1 MPPGPITPHFKTR
14 TEVGSR
20 VSGFGKFI
28 LGFYGCIL
36 GTAGQ
41 TGNQIA
47 FLGTKITSTI
57 PITQPIRIPF
67 DGRSRKYRTGIWLA
81 YPGLFLVLS
90 GDAVRYSI
98 GWFAWGVVVV
108 LMVVATVIALAINN
122 PAKTFARI
130 PIPLLVLLGIM
141 AASLLWSQYRPET
154 LMTLGIQL
162 GATLFALFLANQFGW
177 RQLLN
182 ILANTIRAI
191 LISSL
196 IFELLAAVI
205 GPIKPFFPNYEGD
218 TPPSASY
225 LWSQGHLFDG
235 DRIQGIVGNANLI
248 AFIAVLGALL
258 FLVEAIVTHTNKA
271 IPTASLMLAVLMAA
285 LAKSGG
291 MTLAL
296 VIILF
301 AAAVAIFAEGRE
313 RSYRHR
319 IYARAIG
326 FAGFM
331 ALLAL
336 VYRIEL
342 FELLGKS
349 PDASGR
355 FYIWGKVLNLI
366 WERPLEGW
374 GWIGYWIPGVDPYE
388 GLIIINGVPMYQAH
402 NAYLDIWLQLG
413 ILGLLS
419 LIWLMFSSF
428 VRLWQVAV
436 RHTNPLYLFP
446 LFTFLVIAA
455 QSLTE
460 SRLIIESGWILLVL
474 LATKAREPFAEL
486 EPLGRTAKRLKLLR
500 LPMRLFRR

>member
-1 MPPGPITPHFKTR
+1 M
-14 TEVGSR
+14 
-20 VSGFGKFI
+20 
-28 LGFYGCIL
+28 
-36 GTAGQ
+36 
-41 TGNQIA
+41 
-47 FLGTKITSTI
+47 
-57 PITQPIRIPF
+57 
-67 DGRSRKYRTGIWLA
+67 
-81 YPGLFLVLS
+81 FLVLS

-108 LMVVATVIALAINN
+108 LLVIATVIALALNN
-122 PAKTFARI
+122 PAKTIARM
-130 PIPLLVLLGIM
+130 PIPLLVLVGIM
-141 AASLLWSQYRPET
+141 ALSLIWSQYRLET

-162 GATLFALFLANQFGW
+162 GATLFAIFLANQFGW

-182 ILANTIRAI
+182 ILANTIRVI
-191 LISSL
+191 LVASL
-196 IFELLAAVI
+196 LFELLAAVI
-205 GPIKPFFPNYEGD
+205 GPIKPFFPNYEG
-218 TPPSASY
+218 TSPPTASY

-258 FLVEAIVTHTNKA
+258 FLVEAIVTHTNKS
-271 IPTASLMLAVLMAA
+271 IPSASLLLAILMAA

-301 AAAVAIFAEGRE
+301 AAAVAIFAEGRD
-313 RSYRHR
+313 RSYRHK

-331 ALLAL
+331 GLLAL
-336 VYRIEL
+336 VYRVEL
-342 FELLGKS
+342 FDLLGKS

-355 FYIWGKVLNLI
+355 FYIWGKVLDLI
-366 WERPLEGW
+366 WEKPLEGW
-374 GWIGYWIPGVDPYE
+374 GWIGYWIPGVEPYE
-388 GLIIINGVPMYQAH
+388 GLIVISGVPMYQAH

-413 ILGLLS
+413 IFGLLA
-419 LIWLMFSSF
+419 LLWLMTSSF
-428 VRLWQVAV
+428 IRLWAVAV

-446 LFTFLVIAA
+446 LFAFLVIAA

-500 LPMRLFRR
+500 IPVKLLKR